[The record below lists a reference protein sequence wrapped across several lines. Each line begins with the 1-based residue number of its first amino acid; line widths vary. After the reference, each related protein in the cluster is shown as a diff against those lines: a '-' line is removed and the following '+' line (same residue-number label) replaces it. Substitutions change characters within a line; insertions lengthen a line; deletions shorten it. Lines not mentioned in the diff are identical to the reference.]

1 MDYII
6 QNDYQSF
13 QNELQKLPHTQKTY
27 QANDEIPLT
36 NRSYF
41 VVTGRV
47 VEILLLEDGNE
58 HALVAY
64 GPQTMFPPLFSAS
77 MAVKDELRYDVIQPS
92 TLWEYDNDMLFNYA
106 QTHSAF
112 SKQLNQSSLKHMDYY
127 LNDISQLLTESG
139 MQRLITF
146 LLFYLDEHH
155 PADHL
160 IPIRQKNLATL
171 IAVNPT
177 NMSRNVK
184 KLKDANIITVSSD
197 GVTILDLEALKAY
210 H

>member
-6 QNDYQSF
+6 QNDYQPF
-13 QNELQKLPHTQKTY
+13 QNDLQKLPHTKKTY
-27 QANDEIPLT
+27 QANDEILLT

-77 MAVKDELRYDVIQPS
+77 IAAKDELRYDVIQPT
-92 TLWEYDNDMLFNYA
+92 TLWVYDNDSLFNYA

-112 SKQLNQSSLKHMDYY
+112 SKQLHQSALKHMDYY
-127 LNDISQLLTESG
+127 LNDISQLLSESG

-146 LLFYLDEHH
+146 LLYYLNEHH
-155 PADHL
+155 PADQL
-160 IPIRQKNLATL
+160 IPIRQK
-171 IAVNPT
+171 
-177 NMSRNVK
+177 
-184 KLKDANIITVSSD
+184 
-197 GVTILDLEALKAY
+197 ILP